1 MYRVSYLIL
10 WQINMFSSC
19 YQFLAPYLLR
29 PLSQQGKTYKPLALV
44 FILTSFLTACG
55 FHLRG
60 DYLLDDELQTLYVS
74 SSDVHGELTRL
85 VKQHL
90 IRNQVNVLTQKSNK
104 SPELRIISDKL
115 DRRTLSVFHNGQVA
129 EYELIYAVHYQL
141 RFNSKTNK
149 NQLEE
154 PLDFR
159 FELNRDYQDDP
170 NLALAKSREL
180 SLLLSEMRQSAADK
194 ILRDM
199 ARIKR

>member
-1 MYRVSYLIL
+1 MNLAYQQRESHSTSKRRSRIFIAMLL
-10 WQINMFSSC
+10 SS
-19 YQFLAPYLLR
+19 LL
-29 PLSQQGKTYKPLALV
+29 S
-44 FILTSFLTACG
+44 ACG

-60 DYLLDDELQTLYVS
+60 DYLLSDELQTIYVS

-90 IRNQVNVLTQKSNK
+90 SRNQVKVLKYKNVQT
-104 SPELRIISDKL
+104 PELRIISDKL
-115 DRRTLSVFHNGQVA
+115 DRRTLSVFQNGQVA

-141 RFNSKTNK
+141 RFGSNK
-149 NQLEE
+149 GE
-154 PLDFR
+154 PIDEPQDFR

-180 SLLLSEMRQSAADK
+180 SLLLSEMRKSAADK

-199 ARIKR
+199 ARIQR

>member
-1 MYRVSYLIL
+1 
-10 WQINMFSSC
+10 MFTSKFTS
-19 YQFLAPYLLR
+19 LLM
-29 PLSQQGKTYKPLALV
+29 TYKRLITTFTLV
-44 FILTSFLTACG
+44 SMLSACG

-60 DYLLDDELQTLYVS
+60 DYLLNDELQTLYVT

-90 IRNQVNVLTQKSNK
+90 SRNQVKVLNHKNAEV
-104 SPELRIISDKL
+104 PELRIMSDKL
-115 DRRTLSVFHNGQVA
+115 DRRTLSVFENGQVA

-141 RFNSKTNK
+141 RFANEAPQN
-149 NQLEE
+149 
-154 PLDFR
+154 FH

-180 SLLLSEMRQSAADK
+180 SLLLSEMRISAADK

-199 ARIKR
+199 ARVQR

>member
-1 MYRVSYLIL
+1 MNLLSRQCDSQNTIK
-10 WQINMFSSC
+10 QRSRI
-19 YQFLAPYLLR
+19 FLVIY
-29 PLSQQGKTYKPLALV
+29 
-44 FILTSFLTACG
+44 LTSLVGACG

-60 DYLLDDELQTLYVS
+60 DYLLSDELQTLYVS

-90 IRNQVNVLTQKSNK
+90 SRNQVKVLKYKNAKT
-104 SPELRIISDKL
+104 PELRIISDKL
-115 DRRTLSVFHNGQVA
+115 DRRTLSVFQNGQVA

-141 RFNSKTNK
+141 RFGSTNGEPI
-149 NQLEE
+149 EE
-154 PLDFR
+154 PQDFR

-180 SLLLSEMRQSAADK
+180 SLLLSEMRKSAADK

-199 ARIKR
+199 ARIQR

>member
-1 MYRVSYLIL
+1 MS
-10 WQINMFSSC
+10 SSC
-19 YQFLAPYLLR
+19 YRLVGLFLSRCLP
-29 PLSQQGKTYKPLALV
+29 QQVSNQLKAYNKLAV
-44 FILTSFLTACG
+44 TFILASLLSACG

-85 VKQHL
+85 LKQHL
-90 IRNQVNVLTQKSNK
+90 TRNQVNVLNHKSETA
-104 SPELRIISDKL
+104 PELRIISDKL
-115 DRRTLSVFHNGQVA
+115 DRRTLSVFQNGQVA

-141 RFNSKTNK
+141 RFGTSNDDKQSV
-149 NQLEE
+149 E
-154 PLDFR
+154 PQDFH

-180 SLLLSEMRQSAADK
+180 SLLLSEMRKSAADK

-199 ARIKR
+199 ARIQR

>member
-1 MYRVSYLIL
+1 MVLSSRQRVSLNANKQRGRFYFVVL
-10 WQINMFSSC
+10 
-19 YQFLAPYLLR
+19 LASWL
-29 PLSQQGKTYKPLALV
+29 GG
-44 FILTSFLTACG
+44 CG

-60 DYLLDDELQTLYVS
+60 DYLLSDELQTLYVS

-90 IRNQVNVLTQKSNK
+90 AHNQVNVLKQKSAQA
-104 SPELRIISDKL
+104 PELRIMSDKL
-115 DRRTLSVFHNGQVA
+115 DRRTLSVFQNGQVA
-129 EYELIYAVHYQL
+129 EYELIYTVAYQL
-141 RFNSKTNK
+141 RFAAKEG
-149 NQLEE
+149 QPIEE

-170 NLALAKSREL
+170 DLALAKSREL

-199 ARIKR
+199 ARIQR